1 MFIGSKKATNSR
13 MSLHPSKLK
22 KSSKPGVE
30 AFGCLIPQSI
40 INLAKDY
47 IQNNKQWDITVFP
60 DETHF
65 TTINA
70 VAWNRLE
77 NLPNRDKD
85 GRVLA
90 VAFERLLEHMMKTSR
105 ITISESMKYS
115 PLIHKLAK
123 QQTPSAKKRQ
133 SEQRSSTPII
143 KRQWS
148 VTPVHDQESDEEM
161 SETYRSFDYKKEK
174 KKH

>member
-1 MFIGSKKATNSR
+1 
-13 MSLHPSKLK
+13 MSLHPSEQK
-22 KSSKPGVE
+22 KTSKQGVE
-30 AFGCLIPQSI
+30 AFGCHIPQSI
-40 INLAKDY
+40 INHAKDY
-47 IQNNKQWDITVFP
+47 INHNKQWDVAVFP

-90 VAFERLLEHMMKTSR
+90 MAFEKLLEHMVKTSR
-105 ITISESMKYS
+105 ITMSESMKYS

-143 KRQWS
+143 KRQRS
-148 VTPVHDQESDEEM
+148 LTPVYDQESDEEM
-161 SETYRSFDYKKEK
+161 PEAHRSFDYKK
-174 KKH
+174 